1 MYRGAPCL
9 CLPRRH
15 PSLVPRPRHRG
26 DSYFCCAGLRCFG
39 RSLGRKWRGS
49 EVEGTRGRYGVLE
62 TFTFDVNSIRR
73 GLYESTPRI
82 PQKTRVFVPDRD
94 GMVPLLVNILL
105 PPVLIGTTEKVY
117 KENLFFS
124 LLERS
129 VPVFNG
135 SGGGKGSLWVWVE
148 YTVYIMG
155 FYGLFDPVECVTLLV
170 RVEEVTGVG
179 RKL

>member
-1 MYRGAPCL
+1 
-9 CLPRRH
+9 
-15 PSLVPRPRHRG
+15 
-26 DSYFCCAGLRCFG
+26 
-39 RSLGRKWRGS
+39 
-49 EVEGTRGRYGVLE
+49 
-62 TFTFDVNSIRR
+62 
-73 GLYESTPRI
+73 
-82 PQKTRVFVPDRD
+82 
-94 GMVPLLVNILL
+94 MVPLLVNILL